1 MKYFSHALILALWII
16 WLSYWIGAPALCQKL
31 PFAILCEQI

>member
-16 WLSYWIGAPALCQKL
+16 WLSYWIGTPALCQKL